1 MKLCRLIY
9 TGNSH
14 FNIVVFDQNGFSWK
28 HDRMNNGGQ

>member
-14 FNIVVFDQNGFSWK
+14 FNIVFDQNGFAWK
-28 HDRMNNGGQ
+28 HDGINKGGQ